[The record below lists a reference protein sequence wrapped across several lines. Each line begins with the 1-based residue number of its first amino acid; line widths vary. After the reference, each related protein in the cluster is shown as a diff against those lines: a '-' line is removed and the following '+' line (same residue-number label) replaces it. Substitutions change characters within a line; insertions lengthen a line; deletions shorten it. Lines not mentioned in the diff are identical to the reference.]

1 MKPAIM
7 RMVVDFPAPLAP
19 REAETSPGDYRECQV
34 VNGEFVAI
42 AFR

>member
-19 REAETSPGDYRECQV
+19 KNPSTSPGETVKLRSST
-34 VNGEFVAI
+34 ASLSP
-42 AFR
+42 